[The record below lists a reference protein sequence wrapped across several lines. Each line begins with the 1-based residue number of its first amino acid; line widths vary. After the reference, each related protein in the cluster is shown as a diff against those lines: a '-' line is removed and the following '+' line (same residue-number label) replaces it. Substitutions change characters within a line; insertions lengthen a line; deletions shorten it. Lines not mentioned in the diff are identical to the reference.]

1 MIERKPAG
9 PTVMRCE
16 DARDVVGPLVDGEL
30 TDQQRRELEIH
41 LASCPACTELV
52 DDYRSIGRQL
62 RAGYQRAPVDFAD
75 TIRSTLAR
83 EGPTASRSP
92 SNRRQL
98 VQRAAV
104 LLLAV
109 GATAFLTWLLAQNLA
124 EQALIERDVV
134 VAHIRSLI
142 QEAPIQVA
150 SSDSHTVKPWFNGRV
165 DFAPQV
171 KDLAADGFPLA
182 GGRLDVI
189 GDRRVA
195 AVIYK
200 RRQHLI
206 NVFMWPT
213 AGIDSPVRAVASKGY
228 NVLTWTA
235 GGTTYWAVS
244 DLNAAEMTELQKLL
258 V

>member
-1 MIERKPAG
+1 
-9 PTVMRCE
+9 MRCE
-16 DARDVVGPLVDGEL
+16 DARELVGPLVDGEL
-30 TDQQRRELEIH
+30 SGQQEREVEMH
-41 LASCPACTELV
+41 VASCATCSKLA

-62 RAGYQRAPVDFAD
+62 RAGYQRAPVDLAD

-83 EGPTASRSP
+83 EQPMASRAAHD
-92 SNRRQL
+92 RRQF
-98 VQRAAV
+98 VQRAAA

-109 GATAFLTWLLAQNLA
+109 GATAFLTWVLAQNLA
-124 EQALIERDVV
+124 DHALIERDVV

-142 QEAPIQVA
+142 QEAPIQIA

-200 RRQHLI
+200 RRQHFI

-213 AGIDSPVRAVASKGY
+213 AGVDSAARAMASKGY
-228 NVLTWTA
+228 NLLTWTA
-235 GGTTYWAVS
+235 HGTTYWAVS
-244 DLNAAEMTELQKLL
+244 DLNAAEMAELQKLL
-258 V
+258 R

>member
-1 MIERKPAG
+1 
-9 PTVMRCE
+9 MRCE
-16 DARDVVGPLVDGEL
+16 DAQDLVGPLVDGEL
-30 TDQQRRELEIH
+30 TGQQKRELEIH
-41 LASCPACTELV
+41 VASCPICTELA
-52 DDYRSIGRQL
+52 DDYRTIGRQL
-62 RAGYQRAPVDFAD
+62 RRGYQRAPVDLAD

-83 EGPTASRSP
+83 ERLTASHSARD
-92 SNRRQL
+92 RRQL

-104 LLLAV
+104 LLLTV
-109 GATAFLTWLLAQNLA
+109 GATALLTWVLAQNLA
-124 EQALIERDVV
+124 DQTLVERDVV
-134 VAHIRSLI
+134 VAHIRPLI
-142 QEAPIQVA
+142 QEAPIQIA
-150 SSDSHTVKPWFNGRV
+150 SSDRHTVKPWFNGRV

-213 AGIDSPVRAVASKGY
+213 ARIDSPPPPVASKGY
-228 NVLTWTA
+228 NLLTWA
-235 GGTTYWAVS
+235 ARGITYWAGAE
-244 DLNAAEMTELQKLL
+244 LKAAGRTAMQKVLYQPKPE
-258 V
+258 

>member
-1 MIERKPAG
+1 
-9 PTVMRCE
+9 MRCE
-16 DARDVVGPLVDGEL
+16 DARDLVGPLVDGEL
-30 TDQQRRELEIH
+30 SGQQGREVEMH
-41 LASCPACTELV
+41 VASCATCTKLA
-52 DDYRSIGRQL
+52 DDYRSIGRLL
-62 RAGYQRAPVDFAD
+62 RAGYQRAPADLAD

-83 EGPTASRSP
+83 EKPMASRATLG
-92 SNRRQL
+92 RRQL
-98 VQRAAV
+98 LQRAAV

-109 GATAFLTWLLAQNLA
+109 GATAFLTWVLAQNLA
-124 EQALIERDVV
+124 EQAEIERDVV

-206 NVFMWPT
+206 DVFMWPT
-213 AGIDSPVRAVASKGY
+213 AGIDSAARAAASKGY

-235 GGTTYWAVS
+235 HGTTYWAVS
-244 DLNAAEMTELQKLL
+244 DLNAAEMAELQKLL
-258 V
+258 R

>member
-1 MIERKPAG
+1 MQ
-9 PTVMRCE
+9 CE
-16 DARDVVGPLVDGEL
+16 QARDLVGPLIDGEL
-30 TDQQRRELEIH
+30 AGAQKRELELH
-41 LASCPACTELV
+41 LASCPTCTELA
-52 DDYRSIGRQL
+52 DDYRSIGEQL
-62 RAGYQRAPVDFAD
+62 RAGYQRAPAD
-75 TIRSTLAR
+75 LADKIRSALAR
-83 EGPTASRSP
+83 EQPAASHSARHW
-92 SNRRQL
+92 RHYL
-98 VQRAAV
+98 QRAAV
-104 LLLAV
+104 LLLTV
-109 GATAFLTWLLAQNLA
+109 GATAFLTWVLAQNRA
-124 EQALIERDVV
+124 EQALVERDVV

-171 KDLAADGFPLA
+171 KDLAAEGFPLA

-195 AVIYK
+195 AVVYK

-213 AGIDSPVRAVASKGY
+213 TAIDSSARAVASKGY
-228 NVLTWTA
+228 NVLTWTV

-258 V
+258 L

>member
-1 MIERKPAG
+1 
-9 PTVMRCE
+9 MRCE
-16 DARDVVGPLVDGEL
+16 EARDLVGPFVDGEL
-30 TDQQRRELEIH
+30 TGQQKQELEIH
-41 LASCPACTELV
+41 VASCPTCNELA

-62 RAGYQRAPVDFAD
+62 RAGYQRAPVDLAD
-75 TIRSTLAR
+75 TIRSALAR
-83 EGPTASRSP
+83 ERPAASHSARD
-92 SNRRQL
+92 RRQL
-98 VQRAAV
+98 LQRAAV
-104 LLLAV
+104 LLLTV
-109 GATAFLTWLLAQNLA
+109 GATAFLTWVLAQNLA
-124 EQALIERDVV
+124 EQALVERDVV
-134 VAHIRSLI
+134 VAHVRSLI
-142 QEAPIQVA
+142 QEAPFQIA
-150 SSDSHTVKPWFNGRV
+150 SSDRHTVKPWFNGRV

-213 AGIDSPVRAVASKGY
+213 AGIDSPARAVVSKGY

-258 V
+258 L